1 MHVKITNKSSEN
13 NFLKTLIHP
22 MIERRKLLGMT
33 QEELNHK
40 IGVADRLVSKWECGT
55 RRPTSF
61 NLLCWAEALNGEIVF
76 IPNCIVTPE
85 CTIKQSCND
94 NTQNNILTWKDM
106 ASKTR

>member
-1 MHVKITNKSSEN
+1 MYVKSTNNSSEK
-13 NFLKTLIHP
+13 NFLKTVIHP

-76 IPNCIVTPE
+76 IPNSTQTLE
-85 CTIKQSCND
+85 CTIRQFCND
-94 NTQNNILTWKDM
+94 NTPKNMLIWKDI